1 MNDLEFCERLEIE
14 TSVLK
19 VWIER
24 RWLVPPQAS
33 GHPDFDEAELAR
45 ARLIRDLVGPMGI
58 NDDGVDV
65 AMQLL
70 DQVHGLRSR
79 LNRLMDAVRRQD
91 AEVQRRILAVLD
103 VDG

>member
-1 MNDLEFCERLEIE
+1 MNDNEFCERLEIE
-14 TSVLK
+14 TAVLK
-19 VWIER
+19 VWVER
-24 RWLVPPQAS
+24 RWLVPPQSS
-33 GHPDFDEAELAR
+33 GRLDFAEAEIAR
-45 ARLIRDLVGPMGI
+45 ARLIQDLVGPMGV

-70 DQVHGLRSR
+70 DQVHGLRGR

-103 VDG
+103 IDN

>member
-1 MNDLEFCERLEIE
+1 MNDSEFCERLEIE
-14 TSVLK
+14 TTVLK

-24 RWLVPPQAS
+24 RWLVPPQSA
-33 GHPDFDEAELAR
+33 GRPDFDEAELAR
-45 ARLIRDLVGPMGI
+45 ARLIQDLVGPMGV

-70 DQVHGLRSR
+70 DQVHGLRAR
-79 LNRLMDAVRRQD
+79 LNRLAEAVRRQD

-103 VDG
+103 IEG